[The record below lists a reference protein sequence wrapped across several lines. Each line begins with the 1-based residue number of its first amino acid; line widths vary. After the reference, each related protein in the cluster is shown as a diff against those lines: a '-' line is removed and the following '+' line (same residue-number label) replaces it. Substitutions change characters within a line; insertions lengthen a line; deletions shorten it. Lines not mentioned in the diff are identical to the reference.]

1 MTCAPMLKPGHR
13 WRRWPAAVLVWSLAS
28 LPAVVPAAGAKASP
42 PGVRSGDC
50 NVLASGQLRS
60 NEYIASYQGAC
71 EGGQAQGQGRAEW
84 RLRYAPNAA
93 PVVWQGRFASGVFLA
108 EPAVLGARVVDR
120 TRVLLD
126 LGPLR
131 AGAQTGRLFAEARV
145 EGKLPAQACQP
156 ISLQVSTEGP
166 LADDAVARGWLQAA
180 YQRWQ
185 SACRDVVAP
194 AGSGRHLR
202 VQLHAGNTWAPDGYG
217 NVPAGVVQA
226 AAPLAAAGA
235 TPAWTQYT
243 NRAAQQ
249 QANVQRQQQDEAAML
264 ANQGRLRDF
273 ARTTGAKQVVELRA
287 LEQNP
292 FRFGDG
298 VLLVG
303 LQLVEARTPTEAVV
317 RAASRVSGDWS
328 RALLQGAIAQW
339 DNQGRVAAVRVKGR
353 SAEKRTE
360 DALVLELVD
369 SRRCD
374 SIDCEDYLL
383 MPGKR
388 WLREGAP

>member
-1 MTCAPMLKPGHR
+1 
-13 WRRWPAAVLVWSLAS
+13 
-28 LPAVVPAAGAKASP
+28 
-42 PGVRSGDC
+42 
-50 NVLASGQLRS
+50 
-60 NEYIASYQGAC
+60 
-71 EGGQAQGQGRAEW
+71 
-84 RLRYAPNAA
+84 
-93 PVVWQGRFASGVFLA
+93 
-108 EPAVLGARVVDR
+108 
-120 TRVLLD
+120 
-126 LGPLR
+126 
-131 AGAQTGRLFAEARV
+131 
-145 EGKLPAQACQP
+145 
-156 ISLQVSTEGP
+156 
-166 LADDAVARGWLQAA
+166 
-180 YQRWQ
+180 
-185 SACRDVVAP
+185 
-194 AGSGRHLR
+194 
-202 VQLHAGNTWAPDGYG
+202 
-217 NVPAGVVQA
+217 
-226 AAPLAAAGA
+226 
-235 TPAWTQYT
+235 
-243 NRAAQQ
+243 
-249 QANVQRQQQDEAAML
+249 ML